1 MDIKRTTV
9 TTDTYFTRLS
19 SEARIESAVP
29 APDGRPVGKILGCNA
44 KVRVTSSTAS
54 ERGVDVVGTITV
66 SVLALDR
73 QDVPF
78 GFDAEADFSH
88 RVPCPVSVSGLEP
101 IVTAQITEC
110 AMRSDDGGLRLCG
123 SVLINVAVLKHDELS
138 CVCDLSGERGLELEF
153 ASVSSAR
160 RALKAV
166 KSIKLREELEL
177 DEAVT
182 LVSGSGRI
190 KEIKLSPTGTGY
202 DAVGKVELRCLV
214 LFGDGALSE
223 RSFELSFESEIE
235 GDPVSNPIVDA
246 ELTRLDVRMYSGGSG
261 LVEAEALICIT
272 VYSVQSETATIL
284 SDGYDA
290 EGTFSCQKESGSYLD
305 YLGRESIRQ
314 EIRYPLEVPSY
325 LPELSAPVS
334 LCCNPAVTHAACEN
348 GVATVEG
355 LIMATVV
362 YRGDNGSLSSFT
374 EDVPFSVSI
383 DCADCAYILPRIEVC
398 CHRLSGSGRALE
410 FRSELSLCADIYALR
425 SFTYTKSLERGSEVD
440 THEGIL
446 IYFTDA
452 GETLFSIG
460 KRFGMSKRGILEL
473 NPDLTEPLSSG
484 KQVILFR

>member
-223 RSFELSFESEIE
+223 RSFELSFESE
-235 GDPVSNPIVDA
+235 
-246 ELTRLDVRMYSGGSG
+246 
-261 LVEAEALICIT
+261 
-272 VYSVQSETATIL
+272 
-284 SDGYDA
+284 
-290 EGTFSCQKESGSYLD
+290 KESGSYLD

-398 CHRLSGSGRALE
+398 CHKISGSGRALE

-440 THEGIL
+440 AHEGIL

-452 GETLFSIG
+452 DETLFSIG